1 MKTKLKKKPMY
12 NNPPAFQF
20 YPQDFLTG
28 VMYLTMEERGM
39 YITLL
44 SIQWSKNKIP
54 KKRLGFILGI
64 EWEEVPELVKEKFID
79 EGDFLINERLFKISE
94 ERRLFVEKQVI
105 NGRKGGRPT
114 KQPKPKKSSSMKMK
128 MKMKVENENKDIV
141 YPYQNDEFIE
151 IWKQFKI
158 YKHTE
163 FNFQYKAIQTEQSAL
178 KKLEGISNNSED
190 AIKILETTMANGW
203 KGFFPNKQNNNGTK
217 NNTNTKP
224 KYSTDFQEFF
234 NEKIRS

>member
-1 MKTKLKKKPMY
+1 MY

-79 EGDFLINERLFKISE
+79 EGDYLINERLFKISE
-94 ERRLFVEKQVI
+94 ERRIFVEKQVL

-114 KQPKPKKSSSMKMK
+114 KQLKPKKSSSMKMK

-158 YKHTE
+158 YKETE
-163 FNFQYKAIQTEQSAL
+163 FNFKFKSTQSEQAALSKLPNEMDNVDHAIQSI
-178 KKLEGISNNSED
+178 KNS
-190 AIKILETTMANGW
+190 MANGW
-203 KGFFPNKQNNNGTK
+203 KGIFPDKQNNNGTK
-217 NNTNTKP
+217 NNTNTKS
-224 KYSTDFQEFF
+224 KYSTSFKEFI
-234 NEKIRS
+234 NEKIRSD